1 MDRQQLYKIL
11 KFSRKEKKNTST
23 IKFNN
28 IFIKK

>member
-23 IKFNN
+23 IKFN